1 MKRIATIFILVSFL
15 AGFVPLFAVE
25 TGNAPKV
32 SLVSVTPVPP
42 DPVAPAAAAHSARL
56 EGNTIFQKCSSLLS
70 NFDKTYS
77 RRHNKQGFWNATADW
92 MRNINKQ

>member
-1 MKRIATIFILVSFL
+1 MKRIAIIFILVSFL
-15 AGFVPLFAVE
+15 AGLVPLFAVE
-25 TGNAPKV
+25 AGDAPKV

-42 DPVAPAAAAHSARL
+42 APTAPAEVAHTAGL

-77 RRHNKQGFWNATADW
+77 RRHNKQGFWDATASW